1 MRVFSRLRPPAQV
14 QERPSNHVRLEP
26 EVGAQPAR
34 TPERTADVVIVGA
47 GLAGLAAARSL
58 VAAGVEPL
66 VLEARVRVGGRT
78 WTVQAQ
84 AGIPIDLGGQW
95 IGPGQRRVHALI
107 EELGL
112 ATFKSYD
119 SGLNVQYRQGERT
132 TYSGAVPTGDP
143 LATGDVIEAMLTL
156 NTMAAAV
163 PLERPWDATEAQA
176 WDGQTLATW
185 LETNVESEGARAL
198 LTLGIEA
205 VFSAEPRD
213 LSLLHALFYI
223 HSAGGLMELLAVTGG
238 AQESRFRDG
247 AQSLSIEM
255 ARALGPRVLLNTPV
269 RAVSQDDQGV
279 LLVADGVVAR
289 ARRAI
294 IAIPPTLAGRLRYEP
309 PLPGYRDQLTQRV
322 PMGTVAKA
330 QCVYPTPFWREENLT
345 GQASSDRGVA
355 RITFDNSP
363 ESGTPGVLLAF
374 VEGDEG
380 RAWGRLGAAARRA
393 AVLESLVHYFGK
405 RAGEPLEYLEQSW
418 AEEEYT
424 RGCYAGYMPP
434 GVWTTF
440 GEALRAPIGRVH
452 WAGTETATVWNGY
465 MDGAIQ
471 SGERA
476 AAEVIAAQEET

>member
-1 MRVFSRLRPPAQV
+1 MSMLSRLFPSAQV
-14 QERPSNHVRLEP
+14 QEPPRNHTRPES
-26 EVGAQPAR
+26 ATSAKPADAH
-34 TPERTADVVIVGA
+34 ERMADVAIVGA

-58 VAAGVEPL
+58 VAAGLEPL
-66 VLEARVRVGGRT
+66 VLEARDRVGGRT
-78 WTVQAQ
+78 WTIKAQ
-84 AGIPIDLGGQW
+84 AGVPVDLGGQW
-95 IGPGQRRVHALI
+95 IGPGQRRVEALI
-107 EELGL
+107 QELGL
-112 ATFKSYD
+112 ATFKTYD
-119 SGLNVQYRQGERT
+119 AGLNVQYRQGVRT

-143 LATGDVIEAMLTL
+143 LATADVIEAMLTL
-156 NTMAAAV
+156 NMMATTI
-163 PLERPWDATEAQA
+163 PLECPWEAPDATA
-176 WDGQTLATW
+176 WDSQTLGTW
-185 LETNVESEGARAL
+185 LDANVESPGARAL

-247 AQSLSIEM
+247 AQSLANAL
-255 ARALGPRVLLNTPV
+255 ARALGSRVLLSSPV
-269 RAVSQDDQGV
+269 RLVSQDEREV
-279 LLVADGVVAR
+279 RLVADTVTVR

-309 PLPGYRDQLTQRV
+309 LLPGYRDQLTQRV
-322 PMGTVAKA
+322 PMGTVAKV
-330 QCVYPTPFWREENLT
+330 QCVYPTPFWREESLT

-363 ESGTPGVLLAF
+363 ESGIPGVLLAF

-380 RAWGRLGAAARRA
+380 RAWGRLDADARRA
-393 AVLESLVHYFGK
+393 AVLASLVTYFGE
-405 RAGEPLEYLEQSW
+405 RAGEPLEYIEQSW

-440 GEALRAPIGRVH
+440 GEALRAPVGRLH

-476 AAEVIAAQEET
+476 AAEVVAALQE